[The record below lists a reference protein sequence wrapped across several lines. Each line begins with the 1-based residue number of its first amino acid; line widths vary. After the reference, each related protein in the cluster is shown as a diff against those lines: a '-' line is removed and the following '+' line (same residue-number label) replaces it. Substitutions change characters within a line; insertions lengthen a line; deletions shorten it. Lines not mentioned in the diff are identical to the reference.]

1 LVLFFKKEHT
11 SVCHSASGVQGK
23 HALIVKHR
31 FNAVFY
37 RFARVTL
44 LLPLIISCGK
54 PAPPPAPQ
62 SVAANAAVLSPRGYK
77 AVLIAGDGSLN
88 VFDNAVSSLSTLLQ
102 GGGVVAPADIT
113 RLSATRSQVRH
124 RGVRLATLSHVLAAI
139 AAMKPSAGQ
148 GCFVFATSHGGE
160 DEGFFLDASQNF
172 LTPEALDQALARGC
186 SDAPTVVVISAC
198 FSGVFARPPMVRANR
213 IVLTAARPDRT
224 SFGCQA
230 GRRFTVYDRC
240 LLESL
245 PVGHTWPQVYD
256 DIKDCVADEEERQ
269 DATPSE
275 PQAWFGAAVADIP
288 VPLPPSGQD

>member
-1 LVLFFKKEHT
+1 MVLKNRF
-11 SVCHSASGVQGK
+11 SATL
-23 HALIVKHR
+23 H
-31 FNAVFY
+31 
-37 RFARVTL
+37 RFARFIL

-54 PAPPPAPQ
+54 SAPAPAPQ
-62 SVAANAAVLSPRGYK
+62 SVAANVAALSPRAYK
-77 AVLIAGDGSLN
+77 SVLIAGDGSLP
-88 VFDNAVSSLSTLLQ
+88 VFDNAVSSLSNILRR
-102 GGGVVAPADIT
+102 GGEVAPAAII
-113 RLSATRSQVRH
+113 RLSASRSQVRH
-124 RGVRLATLSHVLAAI
+124 RGIRSATLSHVLAAI
-139 AAMKPSAGQ
+139 AAMKPRAGE

-172 LTPEALDQALARGC
+172 LTPAALDQALAQGC

-198 FSGVFARPPMVRANR
+198 FSGSFAQPPMARANR

-240 LLESL
+240 LLEAL
-245 PVGHTWPQVYD
+245 PAGKTWLQVYEN
-256 DIKDCVADEEERQ
+256 IKDCVSDEEERQ

-288 VPLPPSGQD
+288 VPLSQSGQD